1 MKMKFKNLTLFWKR
15 LRKYWAN
22 RFHIIVRNEQNLS
35 DVFKLALTPR
45 KIVVLG
51 ASIFL
56 LIIMF
61 TAMLIAFTPLRVYV
75 PGYTNPAEYSLYRK
89 MLTRVD
95 SVERV
100 NAMQKVYLDNFY
112 RVLNEIVVF
121 EEMNAPVEGVADKKV
136 KDKNRVE
143 QAKKEV
149 DEAVEQ
155 LMIEIADRDIKSHIP
170 LSQQISFST
179 FTFTMPAFGAITKP
193 FSVPTRH
200 FGIDI
205 ENEKGTLITAIADGV
220 IVSIT
225 TSEKEGNTIVI
236 QHSGNIVS
244 IYKNID
250 TYFKNPCDRVKS
262 GDPIATMGRKGIES
276 PNPYLHFEIWYNGAP
291 INPLTYFIGN

>member
-1 MKMKFKNLTLFWKR
+1 MNFQNITLFWKK
-15 LRKYWAN
+15 LRKYWTN
-22 RFHIIVRNEQNLS
+22 RFHIIIRNEKNLS
-35 DVFKLALTPR
+35 DVFKLILTPR
-45 KIVVLG
+45 KLAVLG
-51 ASIFL
+51 ISIFL
-56 LIIMF
+56 IIIMF

-75 PGYTNPAEYSLYRK
+75 PGYTNPAEYTLYRR

-112 RVLNEIVVF
+112 KVLNEIVVF
-121 EEMNAPVEGVADKKV
+121 EEMSAPVEGATDKRV
-136 KDKNRVE
+136 KDKNRAE

-170 LSQQISFST
+170 LSQHIHIPT
-179 FTFTMPAFGAITKP
+179 FAFTMPAFGMITKP
-193 FSVPTRH
+193 FSIHHHH

-205 ENEKGTLITAIADGV
+205 ESEKGTLITAIADGV

-225 TSEKEGNTIVI
+225 ASEKEGNTMVI

-250 TYFKNPCDRVKS
+250 TYFKKTSDKVKS
-262 GDPIATMGRKGIES
+262 GDPIATMGRMGIES
-276 PNPYLHFEIWYNGAP
+276 HNPYLHFEIWYNGAP
-291 INPLTYFIGN
+291 INPLTYFLGN

>member
-1 MKMKFKNLTLFWKR
+1 MKMKFQNLSSFWKK
-15 LRKYWAN
+15 LRKYWTN
-22 RFHIIVRNEQNLS
+22 RFHIIIRNEKNLS
-35 DVFKLALTPR
+35 DVFKLILKPR
-45 KIVVLG
+45 KIFVLG
-51 ASIFL
+51 TSIFL

-75 PGYTNPAEYSLYRK
+75 PGYTNPAEYNLYRK

-112 RVLNEIVVF
+112 KVLNEIVVF
-121 EEMNAPVEGVADKKV
+121 EEMNAPVEGAADKRV
-136 KDKNRVE
+136 KDKNRAE

-155 LMIEIADRDIKSHIP
+155 LMFEIADRDIKSHIP
-170 LSQQISFST
+170 LSQQIFFPT
-179 FTFTMPAFGAITKP
+179 FTFTMPSFGTITKP
-193 FSVPTRH
+193 FSIPNRH

-205 ENEKGTLITAIADGV
+205 ESELGTLITAIADGV

-225 TSEKEGNTIVI
+225 ATEKEGNTIVI
-236 QHSGNIVS
+236 QHSGNIIS

-250 TYFKNPCDRVKS
+250 TCFKKPNDKVKS
-262 GDPIATMGRKGIES
+262 GDPIATMGRKGTES
-276 PNPYLHFEIWYNGAP
+276 LNPYLHFEIWYNGAP
-291 INPLTYFIGN
+291 INPLTYFVGN